1 MSKGIYTAEIKN
13 PAPGID
19 RISIRNI
26 RAASEL
32 DARREAVKAC
42 GLPIEGGREISVKR
56 IMTA

>member
-1 MSKGIYTAEIKN
+1 MEKGIYTAEIRN

-32 DARREAVKAC
+32 DARREAVRVY
-42 GLPIEGGREISVKR
+42 GLPIEGNREISVKR
-56 IMTA
+56 DVMG